1 MRKLPLESK
10 TTTFK
15 SLSISK
21 IVHLPIITKVSNVLI
36 EELKKILKNISWDK
50 KKKFKKSRSTY
61 AIITKMIA

>member
-21 IVHLPIITKVSNVLI
+21 IHLPIKTKVSNVLI
-36 EELKKILKNISWDK
+36 EKLKKILKNISWDK
-50 KKKFKKSRSTY
+50 KK
-61 AIITKMIA
+61 I